1 MPKNN
6 IIKTFG
12 MVLLGGLCLSF
23 FAITKQD
30 TSYDDLLLQNVEALT
45 QSEDV
50 DHYWCCGNT
59 GVCGRG
65 PNLIIKGTLSAEPCK
80 E

>member
-1 MPKNN
+1 MAKNN
-6 IIKTFG
+6 ITRTLG
-12 MVLLGGLCLSF
+12 MVLLGGLCLTF
-23 FAITKQD
+23 FAITKQN
-30 TSYDDLLLQNVEALT
+30 TNYDDLLMQNVEALT

-65 PNLIIKGTLSAEPCK
+65 PNLIIKGTLSTEPCK